1 MTEDIKVYRVGNS
14 EHQSQQATMDIKVY
28 TQKTKVETSHRML
41 KNTQMTLKYTDIMVI
56 QLSSLRRMPQYT
68 ENGVRQSIH
77 CAH

>member
-1 MTEDIKVYRVGNS
+1 MTKDIKVYRLGNS
-14 EHQSQQATMDIKVY
+14 ERQSQQKTLDIKVY
-28 TQKTKVETSHRML
+28 TQDTRVEISQRTL